1 MRPIVRSLR
10 GGIIAVAAVAL
21 LAAAA
26 PLVSAPVARAAGGTL
41 TGQLIYTAANSAT
54 PPVQFDLTGPGTED
68 WAVWGFANGGTS
80 TSLAPDV
87 RRAGGNAISALTDIE
102 KTPAIPLRGLGAF
115 AAESPF
121 LFNWTNGSGPATG
134 SSAPLGI
141 QHNTRNSVNSSGYGF
156 SFTVPAGTVKQTLT
170 VWVHAH
176 GGAGKLT
183 ASLSDGSAP
192 TFVDTSVGSGGG
204 HNAPGVYQLDFASSS
219 PNQTLTVTWTLDHV
233 VIGPNSITNNAA
245 IYAVALKSSASVST
259 PAIVRA
265 VSNGSAVAL
274 TGRVDGGAGV
284 PVTLSV
290 KSSTTCA
297 NGALGGIPTTL
308 GTLTVTPGADT
319 YFNTIVPVAVPL
331 RSFVTI
337 SATSPNTTGPST
349 CAVVAGDNDAWPRAF
364 QLDSTGDTTQDVID
378 SPGQSRWYKV
388 GVLPGSQLT
397 VDLTN
402 LPTNYDLAVFKDIS
416 QAYTTLSS
424 TQNLTH
430 LSAEFAP
437 SAFSPS
443 AFSPSAFSPS
453 AFSPDAY
460 APSAFSPSAFSP
472 SVFSPSAFSPSAFSP
487 SAFSPSAFSPSAFSP
502 SAFSPSAFSPSAFS
516 PSAFSPSAFSP
527 DDFASAQTR
536 SLVAVAATPGTAD
549 ERIVAN
555 TWTNTGNYYIR
566 VSGPNGAFS
575 TSDAFR
581 VTVTKVGTSCA
592 GVTPIGS
599 APTSEPAGAFK
610 TIILTNFNR
619 LPGSA
624 ADMATLQSKLAAFA
638 ARPEIQGQVVD
649 FGSDARVAALDA
661 QADANTA
668 CPYAKNLVAGSIKD
682 VVDAY
687 RASNPGLKYVVIVGG
702 DSVVPFFR
710 YPDETLLGQESG
722 YVPPV
727 GDTTASE
734 ASLQLDYVLGQDA
747 YGASD
752 QISLRSTSFPVPD
765 LAVGRLVETASE
777 ASGML
782 DAYTA
787 ANGSVTPHSSLV
799 TGYDFLADDANSVR
813 DDLAAGTAQTPD
825 TLIAPNNIS
834 PQDPASWTAT
844 QLKTALLGSRHD
856 LVFLAGHFSANS
868 ALAADFST
876 SLLTTDV
883 ASSTADF
890 TNSLVFS
897 AGCHSGYNIVD
908 SDAVPGV
915 TQPLDWA
922 QTFARKRATLVA
934 GTGYQ
939 YGDTDFIEYSERIY
953 ANFAKQLRTGPG
965 IVPVGAALVRAK
977 QQYLA
982 STPDI
987 RGLHEKAL
995 LEATL
1000 FGLPMLGVNMPGTR
1014 LPAPGAGSVVNALTP
1029 FTTNPGA
1036 TLGLSSFDLTV
1047 TPSLTPVQVL
1057 LTNLAGGTLTA
1068 TYFRGAAGVVTNPA
1082 EPALPLESRD
1092 VTPPPN
1098 SNVVLRGVGFRGG
1111 TFNDSTVIPL
1121 TGAPTT
1127 DLRGVHAPFVSPVFY
1142 PMRLATPNYFAALSG
1157 GATTLLVTPAQ
1168 HRALSIADGTSTLR
1182 LYSDV
1187 SLRLFYSG
1195 YLGASALSAAPDIV
1209 DVKAAANSTGGVD
1222 FTAHIVG
1229 NPAAGIQQVWITY
1242 TGDGPSRWASLDL
1255 TPDTKDSSI
1264 WRGTLPSIGPPDT
1277 LRFMIQAANGVGLVT
1292 LDDNLGAYYRVA
1304 GAVTAPPVATTLT
1317 LQAPPSSGTYG
1328 GEATVTAQLSA
1339 ASGPLAGK
1347 SVLISVGGSS
1357 RAATT
1362 DAGGTAV
1369 ATVPLVSVPGQT
1381 KVTATFAGDDAN
1393 LASGAS
1399 APFTLAKAP
1408 TSLSTLSPLSVVTAD
1423 GTSAGTTAL
1432 TAALGAKT
1440 QPLLLQTVTF
1450 VVSGSSG
1457 SKTFSTITDYLG
1469 RASLPPTG
1477 LAPGTY
1483 SVTATF
1489 AGDQTYT
1496 GATRTGSVVITA
1508 FTGFFQPVDDP
1519 PFENIVNAGRT
1530 VPVKFSLG
1538 GNFGLAIFA
1547 PGFPAVVPVACPPS
1561 APTDVVETTLN
1572 TSVSSLQFDGASGQ
1586 YTYLWK
1592 TQKGWTGCRDLQL
1605 MFVDGT
1611 VRIARFKFS

>member
-1 MRPIVRSLR
+1 MRQLARWGRTTAIA
-10 GGIIAVAAVAL
+10 IAVVAL
-21 LAAAA
+21 VAAAA
-26 PLVSAPVARAAGGTL
+26 PLVAGPVAQAAGGTL

-54 PPVQFDLTGPGTED
+54 PPVQFNLTAPGTED

-102 KTPAIPLRGLGAF
+102 KSPLIPLRGLGAF

-121 LFNWTNGSGPATG
+121 LFNWTNGSAPTPTA
-134 SSAPLGI
+134 SSAALGI

-156 SFTVPAGTVKQTLT
+156 SFTVPAGTVRQTLT

-192 TFVDTSVGSGGG
+192 TFVDTSVGTGGG
-204 HNAPGVYQLDFASSS
+204 HNAPGVYQLDFASAS
-219 PNQTLTVTWTLDHV
+219 PGQTLTVTWTLDHV

-245 IYAVALKSSASVST
+245 IYAVALKSSATVST

-290 KSSTTCA
+290 QSSTTCT
-297 NGALGGIPTTL
+297 NGVLGGTPTTQ
-308 GTLTVTPGADT
+308 GSLTVTPGADS
-319 YFNTIVPVAVPL
+319 YFNTVVPVTLPL
-331 RSFVTI
+331 RSFITL
-337 SATSPNTTGPST
+337 SASSPNTTGPST
-349 CAVVAGDNDAWPRAF
+349 CAVVAGDNDSWPRAF
-364 QLDSTGDTTQDVID
+364 NIDSTGDTSQDVID
-378 SPGQSRWYKV
+378 SPGQARWYKFD
-388 GVLPGSQLT
+388 VLPGSQVT

-402 LPTNYDLAVFKDIS
+402 LPANYDLALFKDIS
-416 QAYTTLSS
+416 QAYSTLTS

-430 LSAEFAP
+430 LSAEYAP

-460 APSAFSPSAFSP
+460 SPSAFSPSAFSP
-472 SVFSPSAFSPSAFSP
+472 SVYSPSAFSPSAFSPSAFSP

-516 PSAFSPSAFSP
+516 PSAFSPSAFS
-527 DDFASAQTR
+527 SAQTR
-536 SLVAVAATPGTAD
+536 SLIAVAATPGTAD
-549 ERIVAN
+549 ERIVSN
-555 TWTNTGNYYIR
+555 TWTNTGSYYVR

-599 APTSEPAGAFK
+599 APTSEPAGAYK
-610 TIILTNFNR
+610 TLILTDYSR

-624 ADMATLQSKLAAFA
+624 ADIATLQSKLAAFA

-649 FGSDARVAALDA
+649 FGSDARVAAHEA

-668 CPYAKNLVAGSIKD
+668 CPYAKNLVAGAIKD
-682 VVDAY
+682 VADAY
-687 RASNPGLKYVVIVGG
+687 RASNPGLKYVVIAGG
-702 DSVVPFFR
+702 DGVIPFFR

-727 GDTTASE
+727 GDTTASQ
-734 ASLQLDYVLGQDA
+734 ASLRLDYVLGQDA
-747 YGASD
+747 YGSSD

-765 LAVGRLVETASE
+765 LAVGRLVETAPE
-777 ASGML
+777 VSGML

-844 QLKTALLGSRHD
+844 QLKSALLGSRHD

-883 ASSTADF
+883 ASSTTDLA
-890 TNSLVFS
+890 NSIVFS

-908 SDAVPGV
+908 SDSVPGV

-953 ANFAKQLRTGPG
+953 ANFAKQLRTGAG
-965 IVPVGAALVRAK
+965 VVPVGAALVRAK

-1000 FGLPMLGVNMPGTR
+1000 FGLPMLGVNMPGAR

-1029 FTTNPGA
+1029 FTTNPGS
-1036 TLGLSSFDLTV
+1036 TLGLNFFDLTV
-1047 TPSLTPVQVL
+1047 TPTLTPVQVL

-1068 TYFRGAAGVVTNPA
+1068 TYYRGGAGVVTNPA

-1092 VTPPPN
+1092 VTPPIN

-1111 TFNDSTVIPL
+1111 TYTDSTVVPL

-1127 DLRGVHAPFVSPVFY
+1127 ELRGVHAPFVSPVFY

-1168 HRALSIADGTSTLR
+1168 HKALSIADGTSTLR
-1182 LYSDV
+1182 LYSNV

-1195 YLGASALSAAPDIV
+1195 YLGDSARSDAPDIV
-1209 DVKAAANSTGGVD
+1209 DVNATANSTGGVD
-1222 FTAHIVG
+1222 FTAHVVG
-1229 NPAAGIQQVWITY
+1229 DPAAGIQQVWITY

-1255 TPDTKDSSI
+1255 TPDAANSSLF
-1264 WRGTLPSIGPPDT
+1264 RGTLPSIASTGA
-1277 LRFMIQAANGVGLVT
+1277 LRFIVQAANGTGQVSLN
-1292 LDDNLGAYYRVA
+1292 DNLGSYYSV
-1304 GAVTAPPVATTLT
+1304 GAATAPSVATTLT

-1328 GEATVTAQLSA
+1328 GEATVTAQLST

-1357 RAATT
+1357 RFATT

-1369 ATVPLVSVPGQT
+1369 ATVPLVSVPGQL
-1381 KVTATFAGDDAN
+1381 KVTATFVGDDSN
-1393 LASGAS
+1393 LGSSAS
-1399 APFTLAKAP
+1399 APFSLAKAP
-1408 TSLSTLSPLSVVTAD
+1408 TSLSTLSPLSVVTGD
-1423 GTSAGTTAL
+1423 GTSGGTTTL

-1440 QPLLLQTVTF
+1440 QPLLQQTVTF

-1457 SKTFSTITDYLG
+1457 SKTFSTITDFLG
-1469 RASLPPTG
+1469 RATLPPTG
-1477 LAPGTY
+1477 LAAGTY

-1489 AGDQTYT
+1489 AGDATYT
-1496 GATRTGSVVITA
+1496 AATRTGSVVITA
-1508 FTGFFQPVDDP
+1508 FTGFFQPVDNLP
-1519 PFENIVNAGRT
+1519 TLNVVNAGRA

-1547 PGFPAVVPVACPPS
+1547 PGFPAVVPVPCPTGV
-1561 APTDVVETTLN
+1561 PTDITATVNAT
-1572 TSVSSLQFDGASGQ
+1572 ASGLSFDATSSA
-1586 YTYLWK
+1586 YNYIWK
-1592 TQKGWTGCRDLQL
+1592 TPKGLTGCQDLQL
-1605 MFVDGT
+1605 KFVDGSIHT
-1611 VRIARFKFS
+1611 ARFKFS